1 MPRPAG
7 VGETRS
13 RRRLAQEPTRRPIG
27 VGTGRPF
34 PAKKKGGGFSVGG
47 FFKNVASDVQDTIY
61 GTPSA
66 LKEIGEAGLEI
77 AKVTQVPVIAARAAL
92 GKRPFDEDFKET
104 KQLASGV
111 AKSYAETYGPTA
123 KALAKG
129 DLRKAGRAFAKAL
142 YEDGFFVASDVL
154 TAASAGTAALAKAPI
169 VGSKVATAGKATKL
183 STGAGSVE
191 KALSSKP
198 FRGNLQRAARATGKA
213 VIPPGTPGV
222 GEFSQA
228 GRVIAR
234 QTQRAME
241 RNVRA
246 VAPAQRAVQ
255 KLRGPEAVAAVL
267 IRDLPLRKDLDRY
280 VGQLRARG
288 TPEALSAVEVI
299 TKPRVLK
306 LYANPNRRVQRAADQ
321 LGVVAQENARVLGGF
336 LDEKAAAQ
344 RPFLHTL
351 LARGATFEFEPA
363 ALAKAGLTLDE
374 VAGKGF
380 KGIARTRDGKIV
392 RLEDLPKRLAP
403 PPGFGS
409 VDEAIDSIRAELRAA
424 GRPEPVYTPDTSEWG
439 EPLTVQAGRGGGS
452 AQAGANLLRSG
463 GAQDL
468 GVLFTSGQRII
479 DPQPLL
485 NKYLWNTKQ
494 GHYLDIHNELLK
506 HAKEVDVV
514 PKGYEVVRRPARPF
528 LKEAQE
534 GDFRFVGRSPERI
547 PYEQKTRNDFDR
559 WLRETLPA
567 DNPFTTQVAEE
578 AVRGAGGGV
587 LVVPKAL
594 ADGLKGEFTRMGKF
608 AFYLQRYPVKVWRAI
623 VLNLRPAW
631 LVNNM
636 IGNSLLYAVSN
647 MDAKGMLALNEMF
660 KSRYPKQARQFDR
673 IMNEHFARQQTGTFI
688 GTQRPEY
695 SGARRATRV
704 LTKLVGSLADVDR
717 WFEQGLRRASVK
729 AEMKRNPAL
738 RSAVKGMR
746 GETRD
751 FWQAA
756 RKALDDDPVLVQQI
770 ENRVNDALGNFSSL
784 SRFERDVMRSA
795 FPFWA
800 WYRAIVG
807 VTLKLPVDQPVKYAL
822 LTRATQVGVE
832 ESLAQMGVDRDE
844 IPPFL
849 RGFIPTG
856 PAEGD
861 RMPGVSTASANPFS
875 TVDQMGKFAAALG
888 MYAAGQGKAGDLGR
902 ALPGAN
908 PFFMNLAEGVF
919 GTDVRG
925 ASTEGEP
932 PLYGIYADL
941 PPVRLAEAFGVNAD
955 PFNEPYQGTASK
967 PRLYDQDP
975 RDQLLRFLGVPYAR
989 VSKQRARQMAK
1000 EGR

>member
-7 VGETRS
+7 VGEARS
-13 RRRLAQEPTRRPIG
+13 RRRRAQEPTRRPIG
-27 VGTGRPF
+27 VGTGRPL

-61 GTPSA
+61 GTPAA

-77 AKVTQVPVIAARAAL
+77 AKVTQLPIIRVAR
-92 GKRPFDEDFKET
+92 GKMPWEEDFKET
-104 KQLASGV
+104 KQLASGI

-129 DLRKAGRAFAKAL
+129 DLRKAGKEFAKAL

-169 VGSKVATAGKATKL
+169 IGSKVATAGKATRL

-198 FRGNLQRAARATGKA
+198 FRGNVQRAGRAAAKRVVPAQAPVVGEYARA
-213 VIPPGTPGV
+213 
-222 GEFSQA
+222 S
-228 GRVIAR
+228 RVMAR
-234 QTQRAME
+234 DAQRAME
-241 RNVRA
+241 RNA
-246 VAPAQRAVQ
+246 LAAAPARRSFQ
-255 KLRGPEAVAAVL
+255 KLRGDEAVAAVL
-267 IRDLPLRKDLDRY
+267 IRDLPLRRDLDAY
-280 VGQLRARG
+280 VAQLRATG
-288 TPEALSAVEVI
+288 KPAALSAAEKI
-299 TKPRVLK
+299 ERPRVLK
-306 LYANPNRRVQRAADQ
+306 LYTNPNRRVQRAADE
-321 LGVVAQENARVLGGF
+321 LGALAAENERVLGGF

-344 RPFLHTL
+344 RPYLHTL
-351 LARGATFEFEPA
+351 LARGAKFVDDGE
-363 ALAKAGLTLDE
+363 G
-374 VAGKGF
+374 G
-380 KGIARTRDGKIV
+380 RT
-392 RLEDLPKRLAP
+392 LAP
-403 PPGFGS
+403 PPGFAS
-409 VDEAIDSIRAELRAA
+409 VDDAIEGVRAELRQA
-424 GRPEPVYTPDTSEWG
+424 GRPEPIYTPDTSEFG

-468 GVLFTSGQRII
+468 GVLFTSGQRVI

-485 NKYLWNTKQ
+485 NRYLWNTKQ
-494 GHYLDIHNELLK
+494 QHYLDIHNELLK
-506 HAKEVDVV
+506 HAQEVDVV

-528 LKEAQE
+528 TKEVQE
-534 GDFRFVGRSPERI
+534 GDFRIVGRSPERI
-547 PYEQKTRNDFDR
+547 PYEQKTRNDFER

-567 DNPFTTQVAEE
+567 DNPFTTQVADE
-578 AVRGAGGGV
+578 AVRGPGGGM
-587 LVVPKAL
+587 LVVPKTL

-608 AFYLQRYPVKVWRAI
+608 AFYLQRYPVRVWRAI

-647 MDAKGMLALNEMF
+647 MDAKGLLALNEMF

-673 IMNEHFARQQTGTFI
+673 IMNERFARQQTGTFI

-695 SGARRATRV
+695 SGARRATRM
-704 LTKLVGSLADVDR
+704 LTKAVGSLADVDR

-738 RSAVKGMR
+738 RRAVKGMQ
-746 GETRD
+746 GETKD

-756 RKALDDDPVLVQQI
+756 RKALDADPVLVQQI
-770 ENRVNDALGNFSSL
+770 ESRVNDALGNFSSM
-784 SRFERDVMRSA
+784 SRFERDVMRTA

-807 VTLKLPVDQPVKYAL
+807 VTLKLPVDQPVKFQL
-822 LTRATQVGVE
+822 LSRAAQVGVE
-832 ESLAQMGVDRDE
+832 ESLAEMGVDREE
-844 IPPFL
+844 IPAFL
-849 RGFIPTG
+849 RGFVPMG
-856 PAEGD
+856 APEGD
-861 RMPGVSTASANPFS
+861 RIRGVSTSSANPFS
-875 TVDQMGKFAAALG
+875 TVDQMGRFAAAVG

-919 GTDVRG
+919 GADVRG
-925 ASTEGEP
+925 SSTEGEP
-932 PLYGIYADL
+932 PVYGIYADL

-955 PFNEPYQGTASK
+955 PLSEPYQGTAAK

-989 VSKQRARQMAK
+989 VSRRRAAQMAR